1 MATKIY
7 HPNICIGGKV
17 YLDILED
24 KWSPAL
30 NIQKVLL
37 SLYSLLREPKSNS
50 AMNSE
55 AAK

>member
-7 HPNICIGGKV
+7 HPNICTGGKV
-17 YLDILED
+17 CLDILKG

-37 SLYSLLREPKSNS
+37 SLSSLLCDPNPNS
-50 AMNSE
+50 AMNIE
-55 AAK
+55 AAQ